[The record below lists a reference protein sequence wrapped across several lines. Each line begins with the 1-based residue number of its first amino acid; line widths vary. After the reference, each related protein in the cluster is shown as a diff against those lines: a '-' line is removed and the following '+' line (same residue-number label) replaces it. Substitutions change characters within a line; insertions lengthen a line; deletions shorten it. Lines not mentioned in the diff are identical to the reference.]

1 MSPSHLA
8 NPEPSDASRRMA
20 GIDMTATG
28 ANPLRSSPQPLR
40 SRGWGTLHHE
50 LGREVQRTGDT
61 MTDLDPLRD
70 GADPALIVVVEDEDA
85 IRRLVQD
92 TLEGEGYA
100 VRPARSAEDA
110 MTMLAD
116 GAIQPALILLD
127 LRLPGMDG
135 FAFISA
141 YHAARQGHDTAPII
155 LVSALR
161 MRDELPEGVAAYLRK
176 PFDLDDL
183 LANVKRTIATV

>member
-1 MSPSHLA
+1 
-8 NPEPSDASRRMA
+8 
-20 GIDMTATG
+20 MTAG
-28 ANPLRSSPQPLR
+28 AGPLALAVPTATLARL
-40 SRGWGTLHHE
+40 GTLHHE
-50 LGREVQRTGDT
+50 LGEGTGDT
-61 MTDLDPLRD
+61 MTDPDPLRNPSD
-70 GADPALIVVVEDEDA
+70 ASALIVVVEDEDA

-100 VRPARSAEDA
+100 VLPARSAEDA
-110 MTMLAD
+110 MALLED
-116 GAIQPALILLD
+116 DAIRPSLILLD

-135 FAFISA
+135 FGFISA
-141 YHAARQGHDTAPII
+141 YHASKHGQNTAPII

-183 LANVKRTIATV
+183 LANVKRTIAAE